1 MSFVG
6 RTRSEIFH
14 SMRLAIIGAGGWGTA
29 LAIVLSP
36 RFERIRLWVHE
47 PDLAARI
54 AATRENDLYL
64 AGLRVPGNVCPGT
77 SIPWALEDADIV
89 AGVMPSQHAR
99 RLYGEIRPYLSPSAL
114 LVSATKGLEKTSLL
128 RMSEVISQT
137 LPAGAQLAV
146 LSGPTFAPEVARG
159 EPAAVVIASKD
170 RTVAQRIQQAF
181 SGPTF
186 RLYTNS
192 DPVGVEL
199 GAALKNVVAI
209 AAGVCK
215 GLGLGNNTLAA
226 LITRGLAEI
235 TRLAEAMGAQPR
247 TLAGLAG
254 LGDLVLTCS
263 GDLSR
268 NRMVGLELA
277 KGRKLAD
284 IVGSMKMVAEGVETC
299 DAAFALGHKFRVELP
314 IVEQMHAV
322 LHASKSPA
330 DAIRDLMERSL
341 KSE

>member
-1 MSFVG
+1 V
-6 RTRSEIFH
+6 
-14 SMRLAIIGAGGWGTA
+14 RLAIIGGGGWGTA
-29 LAIVLSP
+29 LAIILSP
-36 RFERIRLWVHE
+36 RFQSIRLWVYE
-47 PDLAARI
+47 PELAARI
-54 AATRENDLYL
+54 AATRENDVYL
-64 AGLRVPGNVCPGT
+64 AGLRVPDNVCTGAA
-77 SIPWALEDADIV
+77 IPWALEDADIV
-89 AGVMPSQHAR
+89 LGVMPSHHAR
-99 RLYGEIRPYLSPSAL
+99 RLYSEMRPHLNPSAI
-114 LVSATKGLEKTSLL
+114 LVSATKGLERTSLL
-128 RMSEVISQT
+128 RMSEVVREAIS
-137 LPAGAQLAV
+137 AQARLAV
-146 LSGPTFAPEVARG
+146 LSGPTFAREVARG
-159 EPAAVVIASKD
+159 EPAAVVIAAED
-170 RTVAQRIQQAF
+170 QAVAQRIQQAF

-186 RLYTNS
+186 RLYTSS

-235 TRLAEAMGAQPR
+235 TRLAVAMGAQPK

-268 NRMVGLELA
+268 NRMVGFELA
-277 KGRKLAD
+277 KGRKLDD
-284 IVGSMKMVAEGVETC
+284 IVSSMKMVAEGVETC
-299 DAAFALGHKFRVELP
+299 DAAMAVGERFRVELP
-314 IVEQMHAV
+314 IIEQMHAV

-330 DAIRDLMERSL
+330 EAIRDLMERSL